1 MRRWTLPG
9 TGSISRPSGMPSRL
23 SSSSASSPITT
34 TMRGCTMAISS
45 STRARHS
52 GADRSLSPTGHLTK
66 TVPYTASGS
75 MPRRLKLFMSALPAR
90 P

>member
-1 MRRWTLPG
+1 M
-9 TGSISRPSGMPSRL
+9 
-23 SSSSASSPITT
+23 TT
-34 TMRGCTMAISS
+34 TIRGWTTASSS

-52 GADRSLSPTGHLTK
+52 GADMSVSATGHFTN

-75 MPRRLKLFMSALPAR
+75 MPRRLKLFISALPAR